1 MIWSRMTA
9 VLAIGLSVSLFQEHA
24 LADTVWSFSTGGTE
38 TGAGAFGN
46 TRTYTGGSIN
56 ALGTAWSDTG
66 NTGTLYNSAT
76 ATIQSA
82 YLGTY
87 GTSGL
92 GVTNQDGTINGA
104 AGQPACT
111 TGATQD
117 CAEGTIAQTTPP
129 EHAVDNN
136 GRYDSVVFNFGAGN
150 NIQLTGVGVGYTNT
164 DADISLLACDP
175 TKGCDPTLTG
185 KTYAALVASGWTLVG
200 SYADLTV
207 SSAPPGS
214 TTADVRIVNGGT
226 AAGIKNTPAP
236 AEDPTSS
243 ALDKTV
249 APNTSAQYWL
259 ITAFNPTLSGA
270 ITGFDAGNDYFKLLN
285 VYGNPGKKAPEP
297 DSLALLGIL
306 VAGAVSVKRFK
317 KKAQPT
323 LG

>member
-1 MIWSRMTA
+1 MIWSRVTA
-9 VLAIGLSVSLFQEHA
+9 VLAIGLSVSIFQEHA
-24 LADTVWSFSTGGTE
+24 LADTVWSFSTGGTNS
-38 TGAGAFGN
+38 GNVFGN
-46 TRTYTGGSIN
+46 TRTYTGVV
-56 ALGTAWSDTG
+56 ATAWSDTG

-76 ATIQSA
+76 ATIQTA
-82 YLGTY
+82 YLGAF

-104 AGQPACT
+104 AGQPTCT

-117 CAEGTIAQTTPP
+117 CAEGTITQTTPP

-136 GRYDSVVFNFGAGN
+136 GRYDSILFNFGAGN
-150 NIQLTGVGVGYTNT
+150 NIQLTGIGVGYTNT
-164 DADISLLACDP
+164 DTDISLLACDP
-175 TKGCDPTLTG
+175 TKGCNPTLTG

-207 SSAPPGS
+207 RSAAPSS

-226 AAGIKNTPAP
+226 AAGIKDTPAP
-236 AEDPTSS
+236 AEDPTTN

-249 APNTSAQYWL
+249 APNTAAQYWL

-285 VYGNPGKKAPEP
+285 VYGTPGKKAPEP
-297 DSLALLGIL
+297 GSLALLGIL
-306 VAGAVSVKRFK
+306 AAGAVSVKRFK

-323 LG
+323 LS